1 LIAIPP
7 SIAAT
12 VSIIAIV
19 AVIAIVSVVA
29 VSALSTT
36 VLLLSLMLLLRLIVV
51 VGRRRYSLLGFRGR
65 RRRIDWRRGHA
76 FVHSV
81 TVHVTL

>member
-19 AVIAIVSVVA
+19 AVIA

-51 VGRRRYSLLGFRGR
+51 VGRRRYSLLRFRGR